1 MVEQLLAWRKEA
13 VAGNRSA
20 VEQTE
25 EERGAEGDLRVVGA
39 ASRSEENKDKIEK
52 LF

>member
-1 MVEQLLAWRKEA
+1 MGPLVDSTSVVEQLQAWRKEA

-39 ASRSEENKDKIEK
+39 AS
-52 LF
+52 

>member
-1 MVEQLLAWRKEA
+1 MDSTSVVEEELQASRKEA

-25 EERGAEGDLRVVGA
+25 EGRGVEGDLRVVGA
-39 ASRSEENKDKIEK
+39 AS
-52 LF
+52 

>member
-1 MVEQLLAWRKEA
+1 MDSTSVVEEQRKEG

-25 EERGAEGDLRVVGA
+25 EERGGEGDLRVVVGA
-39 ASRSEENKDKIEK
+39 AS
-52 LF
+52 